1 MNCRSAE
8 SLFSALI
15 EDELS
20 QKERRA
26 LEAHLLGC
34 RRCSAGVRELRAT
47 LDLVREAPPFETS
60 PHFEE
65 DVFARIRSGEALR
78 PSVLE
83 WVNALLAPIRLRP
96 LVAAGAGLCAIALAV
111 VIATHQTGPGNGVVG
126 PAPTTASLPA
136 GSIASTPAGMLGT
149 GVAASK
155 DVAKLAAPDRPA
167 AELAGMTR
175 VAGAPA
181 ATDSAA
187 RVAQPEPGY
196 QDEYIM
202 DQFLLEREPAGRDPS
217 MVPVSGSQG
226 DDVYIIF

>member
-20 QKERRA
+20 QKERRDF
-26 LEAHLLGC
+26 EAHLLGC

-47 LDLVREAPPFETS
+47 LALVRSVPAIETS

-65 DVFARIRSGEALR
+65 DVYARIRSGEALR

-83 WVNALLAPIRLRP
+83 WVNGLLAPIRLRP
-96 LVAAGAGLCAIALAV
+96 LVAAGAGLCAIAFAV
-111 VIATHQTGPGNGVVG
+111 VMVFHPTVPGSTS
-126 PAPTTASLPA
+126 PAPTASVTPSPVSSIQPAPTASIQSPRLP
-136 GSIASTPAGMLGT
+136 GPGASGRSAT
-149 GVAASK
+149 
-155 DVAKLAAPDRPA
+155 
-167 AELAGMTR
+167 ELAGVTD
-175 VAGAPA
+175 GAHQPA
-181 ATDSAA
+181 ATDSAGSLA
-187 RVAQPEPGY
+187 RPEAGY

-202 DQFLLEREPAGRDPS
+202 DQFLLERAPAGRDPS

-226 DDVYIIF
+226 DDVYITF